1 MQCML
6 HRQACVIVNMAQ
18 SWNAYAQ
25 QVSTWHFGASPTPH
39 IWTGVESGNAIG
51 KKEWDLMVLFKSV
64 ALK

>member
-1 MQCML
+1 M
-6 HRQACVIVNMAQ
+6 IVNMAQ

-39 IWTGVESGNAIG
+39 IWTGVETGNAIG